1 MSRLQI
7 KAEFILSANAR
18 GCARARIHLRG
29 CTCRLCGDVKST
41 SPLRYGKPVRN
52 ASFEQTPERGIN
64 TTVTRLWCPHLSLY
78 ESVSEGIRAPQVHFK
93 FKSNP
98 QILEQVQ
105 PCEPQHVQVSL
116 VAMCFSKHWFP
127 EQKEGAAVVTE

>member
-1 MSRLQI
+1 MPEVVLGPAFIFEGVRVGSVATLSPQVHYAMASQCGMRHLSRLQ
-7 KAEFILSANAR
+7 KE
-18 GCARARIHLRG
+18 
-29 CTCRLCGDVKST
+29 V
-41 SPLRYGKPVRN
+41 
-52 ASFEQTPERGIN
+52 N